1 LVFNNAD
8 LCVNYSGG
16 TPEAFALSQKVSQA
30 WVSFARTGDPNHS
43 GLPKWAPVSASSLP
57 VMYFDN
63 TCVVKNDPE
72 SEARKLMAA
81 G

>member
-1 LVFNNAD
+1 
-8 LCVNYSGG
+8 
-16 TPEAFALSQKVSQA
+16 
-30 WVSFARTGDPNHS
+30 
-43 GLPKWAPVSASSLP
+43 
-57 VMYFDN
+57 MYFDN

>member
-1 LVFNNAD
+1 
-8 LCVNYSGG
+8 
-16 TPEAFALSQKVSQA
+16 VSQA

-43 GLPKWAPVSASSLP
+43 SLPKWAPVSEGKLP